1 MKFASHLVA
10 EWQERAAIREYDGGQ
25 PRDIAERDALED
37 LLRIHGKIPEEVMTQ
52 IRANLTDRVKF
63 AE

>member
-1 MKFASHLVA
+1 MKFVVDMVE

-25 PRDIAERDALED
+25 PRDLAERDAIED
-37 LLRIHGKIPEEVMTQ
+37 LLRIHGEIPEEILTQ